1 MTMAKAAYEV
11 VSDGQQVK
19 LFVRLTPKA
28 SRNAI
33 GGMQEDADGQ
43 KRLKATV
50 TTVPENGKANEA
62 LVKLLAKTAKWP
74 KSAITIVSGQTD
86 RNKVLI
92 IAGDATQIMAQIN
105 IWTGEN

>member
-1 MTMAKAAYEV
+1 MIAKPACEMTP
-11 VSDGQQVK
+11 DGRGIR
-19 LFVRLTPKA
+19 LYLRLTPKA
-28 SRNAI
+28 SRNNV
-33 GGMQEDADGQ
+33 GGVHQDADGQ
-43 KRLKATV
+43 CRLKATV

-74 KSAITIVSGQTD
+74 KSAIEIVSGQTD
-86 RNKVLI
+86 RNKVLT